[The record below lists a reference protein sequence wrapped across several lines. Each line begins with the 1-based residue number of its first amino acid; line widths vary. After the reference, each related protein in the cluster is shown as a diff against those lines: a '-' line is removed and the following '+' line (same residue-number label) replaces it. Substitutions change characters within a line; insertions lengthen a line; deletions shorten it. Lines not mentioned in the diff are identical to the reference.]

1 MTRFARFKAHCDDT
15 PSLFEP
21 GDILRILEPEI
32 VDGEETGGL
41 IAERYRDRVRDLVWP
56 EELHQPKEK
65 PTT

>member
-1 MTRFARFKAHCDDT
+1 MNRFARFKEHCDDT

-21 GDILRILEPEI
+21 GDILRILEPEV

-41 IAERYRDRVRDLVWP
+41 IAERYRDGTRDLVWP
-56 EELHQPKEK
+56 EELHPRKEK